1 MGEAPIQTGTATF
14 YLDDKPVTFATNV
27 QIWESDLKLIEKTTI
42 EKIDLK
48 PIDEKSFQAQ
58 LTAEICNPDEVN
70 AWVRRMHKQ
79 ISGRRHYALKTMS
92 AAKKKA
98 IRKLEKKIKNDRF
111 KKRR

>member
-14 YLDDKPVTFATNV
+14 YLDGKPVAFATNV

-42 EKIDLK
+42 EEIDLK
-48 PIDEKSFQAQ
+48 PIDGIFFQAQ

-70 AWVRRMHKQ
+70 AWARRMHKQ

-92 AAKKKA
+92 TAKQKA
-98 IRKLEKKIKNDRF
+98 IRKLEKKIK
-111 KKRR
+111 K